1 MAHSKAA
8 ADPDPEAQPST
19 EPRRGAPR
27 PQMADVARLA
37 GVSPSTV
44 SRALAGSTLI
54 NQETRNRVVEIAR
67 SLNYQVNVGAQNLRL
82 RQNRTIG
89 LVIPLDKQTR
99 QHVSDPFFLSLV
111 GSVADAATERGYD
124 LLLSRVDAER
134 LNRLSQLVDTGRV
147 CGVLLVGQWHQHE
160 QLNTLAGRGVPLVV
174 WGAQLPG
181 QRYCTVG
188 SDNVA
193 GGRLATEHLLAQGC
207 RRVLFLGDCTLPE
220 AARRHEGYL
229 AALRDRRV
237 PHDPAL
243 ELATPFRADLARPMI
258 EAFMDSGVPFDA
270 VFACSD
276 LLAMT
281 TLNTLRSRGLRV
293 PQDVRVVG
301 YDDVELARQLHPS
314 LTTVRQSIE
323 QAGAAMVEALLHAVA
338 GHADRPVQLPTELV
352 VRESSV
358 V

>member
-1 MAHSKAA
+1 MVTRKG
-8 ADPDPEAQPST
+8 ADEAQPEADT
-19 EPRRGAPR
+19 AGARPAVRR

-37 GVSPSTV
+37 GVSASTV
-44 SRALAGSTLI
+44 SRALAGSPLI
-54 NQETRNRVVEIAR
+54 NEETRARVVELAR

-89 LVIPLDKQTR
+89 LVIPLDRQTR

-111 GSVADAATERGYD
+111 GSVADAATEQGYD

-134 LNRLSQLVDTGRV
+134 LDLAAQLVDTGRA

-160 QLNTLAGRGVPLVV
+160 QLNTLAARGVPLVV

-207 RRVLFLGDCTLPE
+207 RRLLFLGDCTLPE
-220 AARRHEGYL
+220 ADRRHDGYV
-229 AALRDRRV
+229 AALQARGLA
-237 PHDPAL
+237 PDPAL
-243 ELATPFRADLARPMI
+243 ELATPFQADLARPMI
-258 EAFMDSGVPFDA
+258 EAFLDRGVSFDA

-281 TLNTLRSRGLRV
+281 TLNALRSRGVRV
-293 PQDVRVVG
+293 PHDIRIAG
-301 YDDVELARQLHPS
+301 YDDVDLARQLHPS

-323 QAGAAMVEALLHAVA
+323 RAGAAMVGALLHAVS
-338 GHADRPVQLPTELV
+338 GHTNPPILLPTELV
-352 VRESSV
+352 VRESSIV
-358 V
+358 